1 MIVYIGKKSKN
12 SDDKDGGYLMDIQEV
27 GDQYCS
33 DTTSG
38 GWLQV
43 SFYFLQNKHGDLT
56 DKGQDE
62 EVGDMHPIW
71 LLNCKSMLIIKLLS
85 KLTSGNNFLGS
96 TALHLNKRPVI
107 A

>member
-33 DTTSG
+33 DTTSD

-43 SFYFLQNKHGDLT
+43 SLYFLQNKHGDLT

-62 EVGDMHPIW
+62 EVGDMHSIW
-71 LLNCKSMLIIKLLS
+71 PLNCKI
-85 KLTSGNNFLGS
+85 N
-96 TALHLNKRPVI
+96 VI
-107 A
+107 